1 MSTTDQTTV
10 EPTTPGNPLT
20 LHLTIMADS
29 TIKMNPS
36 TFVSPQTLKM
46 VLSPI
51 SPITIT
57 NPTSPQ
63 HLVLLLTIRVDTM
76 VDLTPILS
84 LTAMVGPMMDL
95 ISIPTPTPI
104 VGPKVDLIPPIL
116 SSTTMVGPMV
126 DFIPILSPITMVGPK
141 MDIIP
146 IVRPTTTTDNP
157 KMDITLM
164 EGPIEVVRLHP
175 ISLLRHLAKRVL
187 PTRGN
192 PMNPIIKPTTMA
204 GFTLPNSNTTK
215 SNLILERAPPTSPLR
230 GPSSREDLT
239 PVAAIMQAPK
249 PPITMVS
256 VLPTES
262 TGPAKNILTES
273 NFAPKSVPTVAIQV
287 STNSL

>member
-36 TFVSPQTLKM
+36 TFVSPLKM
-46 VLSPI
+46 VLSSI

-63 HLVLLLTIRVDTM
+63 HLVLLLTIRVDAM

-84 LTAMVGPMMDL
+84 LTTMVGPMMDL

-146 IVRPTTTTDNP
+146 IVSPTTTTDNP
-157 KMDITLM
+157 KMDIITLM

-230 GPSSREDLT
+230 GPPRREDLT